1 MKNTSIDKMAD
12 LRRDEID
19 GFLLKLNANNLI
31 VISQN
36 LNIDIK
42 GETNKRNVLR
52 LVQKHIDGIKG
63 EKHLT
68 AIKGFEKEFVAV
80 VTDGNKENVPTSWQS
95 NR

>member
-42 GETNKRNVLR
+42 GETNKRSVLR
-52 LVQKHIDGIKG
+52 LIQKQVLAMKEVLFTKTLKLDVLMVKKG
-63 EKHLT
+63 KNT
-68 AIKGFEKEFVAV
+68 NFS
-80 VTDGNKENVPTSWQS
+80 T
-95 NR
+95 